1 MYPTW
6 CMALVAGEELFQF
19 VAVFILTVRVSDI
32 RDRGQERTKHGH
44 GPRTRSRAK
53 EGGDV
58 TSLDGGRRDE
68 RGGVFIH
75 ILTLQ
80 EVKNE
85 N

>member
-1 MYPTW
+1 
-6 CMALVAGEELFQF
+6 MAVGGVVRKGGGNF
-19 VAVFILTVRVSDI
+19 V
-32 RDRGQERTKHGH
+32 ER
-44 GPRTRSRAK
+44 
-53 EGGDV
+53 GDV